1 VTVDGMEGTPDHV
14 VALVWRVAQEA
25 IRNAVRHSG
34 ASNVRV
40 EVLGAGRQ
48 VSLTVTDDGA
58 GFDPGAAGRQDSY
71 GLRGLQSLVQD
82 GGGTLQVESAPGAG
96 TTVRMVVDRG

>member
-1 VTVDGMEGTPDHV
+1 M
-14 VALVWRVAQEA
+14 A
-25 IRNAVRHSG
+25 
-34 ASNVRV
+34 
-40 EVLGAGRQ
+40 VLGDGRQ

-58 GFDPGAAGRQDSY
+58 GFDPGSAGRQDSY

-82 GGGTLQVESAPGAG
+82 GGGTLQVVSAPGAG